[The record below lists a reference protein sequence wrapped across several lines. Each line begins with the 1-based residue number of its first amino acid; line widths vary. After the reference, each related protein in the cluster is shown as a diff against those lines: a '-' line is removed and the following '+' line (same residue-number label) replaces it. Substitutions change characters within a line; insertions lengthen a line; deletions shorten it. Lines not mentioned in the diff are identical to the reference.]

1 MEPRD
6 SRPVE
11 EAPHA
16 AQEGEEDVVHRIE
29 ENEDQ
34 RRGEEEPVTGCA
46 EESARSQP
54 VGSRLPEGLV
64 PEPSGRSHGLYL
76 RLGDAS
82 ANHDGSSRITLR
94 RRSGWSR
101 RWRVELTAR
110 VGYNSLGYIAPG
122 VSYFFLFYFFN
133 YIVFIGF
140 QIHVFYRV
148 HCTCHL
154 LIPPSFEFHYHLHL
168 PFFLFLLFFHI

>member
-1 MEPRD
+1 
-6 SRPVE
+6 VE

-16 AQEGEEDVVHRIE
+16 TQEGEEDVVHRIE

-34 RRGEEEPVTGCA
+34 RRREEEPVTGCA
-46 EESARSQP
+46 EESARSWP
-54 VGSRLPEGLV
+54 VGSRLPESLV

-82 ANHDGSSRITLR
+82 ANHDRSRRITLR
-94 RRSGWSR
+94 RRSGWYR

-110 VGYNSLGYIAPG
+110 VSYNSLGYIAPG
-122 VSYFFLFYFFN
+122 VSFLFFVLFFN

-154 LIPPSFEFHYHLHL
+154 LIPPSFQFHYHLHL
-168 PFFLFLLFFHI
+168 PFFFLFPLFFHI